1 VYITALY
8 VRDIR
13 INHEGDEIENEI
25 CTLPKDAERG
35 KAEVRE
41 ARIVLRMHT
50 AHAVNHLLAN
60 LDGGRI
66 QFWIV
71 AKYIA
76 EVDVEEMS

>member
-1 VYITALY
+1 MDITALY
-8 VRDIR
+8 VGDIR
-13 INHEGDEIENEI
+13 INHEGDEVENEI
-25 CTLPKDAERG
+25 CTLPKDAERR
-35 KAEVRE
+35 KAEICE

-71 AKYIA
+71 AQYVA
-76 EVDVEEMS
+76 EIDVEEVT